1 MFNKDD
7 LLKSLQNDPMY
18 REALAMAKTDE
29 EKTKIIASAEGF
41 LTSFF
46 ESLIPIV
53 ENVNREEFIKALND
67 NELTNIDKK

>member
-7 LLKSLQNDPMY
+7 LLKSLQNDPLY

-41 LTSFF
+41 LISFF
-46 ESLIPIV
+46 ESLNPIA
-53 ENVNREEFIKALND
+53 ENIKPEDFIEALSEDENLIK
-67 NELTNIDKK
+67 EQK